1 MHTGCPVVKGVKWTA
16 IKWIHSK
23 PFRPELYDATPVGTL
38 ADAYNPNGEDGFNPS
53 LCTDVHPQCKAW
65 AGSGECKV
73 GGHAPAAA
81 AARGGCQLPL
91 APHDCALLVL
101 RRPAADARRPDAPA
115 AQANSK
121 SMTGDQF
128 SGGACRKSCG
138 VCTPCA
144 EGDVMCLEK
153 NRRAAG
159 YLIVNPL
166 EME

>member
-1 MHTGCPVVKGVKWTA
+1 VPCW
-16 IKWIHSK
+16 S
-23 PFRPELYDATPVGTL
+23 
-38 ADAYNPNGEDGFNPS
+38 
-53 LCTDVHPQCKAW
+53 C
-65 AGSGECKV
+65 AGLLLTR
-73 GGHAPAAA
+73 A
-81 AARGGCQLPL
+81 
-91 APHDCALLVL
+91 ALL
-101 RRPAADARRPDAPA
+101 PP
-115 AQANSK
+115 QANSK
-121 SMTGDQF
+121 YMTGDQF